1 MKIKTKLVGGIIF
14 ILCLTAT
21 TIAIVTARETNSNMN
36 SVYTE
41 VVEKDLSL
49 VYQLLDKTYPGE
61 FTEKDGNL
69 YKGEILLNG
78 DTNFVDTIQNLTGY
92 YVTIFHNDTR
102 VSTNLPNKDGSR
114 AIGTTATTE
123 VSDNVLN
130 KGNTYTAEI
139 NLLGNNTRAYYMPL
153 KDKNDNVIGMLFIG
167 MDQSSIKQHISS
179 ITNKVVFIS
188 ITSTIFGIALFSI
201 IGIILVNAL
210 KVVMKDFQKMTNKD
224 FSGVIP
230 DKYVKRKDEIGILA
244 QEAISMKS
252 VFTDI
257 ISTIADSNAVVYQ
270 SIEENTQ
277 KIRNLNDNLDD
288 VSSTTQEI
296 SAGMEETA
304 ASMEQIHCTAIDV
317 EEATKQIAQQAHN
330 GAKAAVE
337 ISNRAISL
345 KGNAIRSHEETN
357 RLIESTNKRMQQA
370 IEQSKSIEE
379 IKVLSDTILSITSQT
394 NLLSLNASI
403 EAARAGENGKGFAV
417 VANEIKT
424 LSEASSSAVNKIQ
437 EVTAQ
442 VFRSVENLVSCS
454 NDILEFLNN
463 SVVNVYKEMVS
474 TGEQYY
480 QDAIFINDIVDKLS
494 NTSSQVLT
502 NISDMTNT
510 INQVSVAVNE
520 SANGSTTIAHS
531 ISEVNIHATDIE
543 NINDITK
550 NSSDQLTEFM
560 NEFKFK

>member
-1 MKIKTKLVGGIIF
+1 MKIKTKLVGAIVF
-14 ILCLTAT
+14 ILCLTAA
-21 TIAIVTARETNSNMN
+21 TITIVTARETSSNLN
-36 SVYTE
+36 TFYTKTI
-41 VVEKDLSL
+41 EKDLSL
-49 VYQLLDKTYPGE
+49 VYQLLDKTYPGD
-61 FTEKDGNL
+61 FNEKDGSL
-69 YKGEILLNG
+69 YKGDILLND
-78 DTNFVDTIQNLTGY
+78 DTNFVDSIQELTGY

-102 VSTNLPNKDGSR
+102 ISTNLPNEDGHR
-114 AIGTTATTE
+114 AVGTKATTE
-123 VSDNVLN
+123 VCDNVLN

-139 NLLGNNTRAYYMPL
+139 NLLGNNTRAYYMPI
-153 KDKNDNVIGMLFIG
+153 KDKDDHAIGMLFIG
-167 MDQSSIKQHISS
+167 MEQNSIKQNINS
-179 ITNKVVFIS
+179 ITGKVIFIS
-188 ITSTIFGIALFSI
+188 IASAILGIIIFSI
-201 IGIILVNAL
+201 IGFLLVNAL
-210 KVVMKDFQKMTNKD
+210 KVVMKDFQKMSNKD
-224 FSGVIP
+224 FSGFIP
-230 DKYVKRKDEIGILA
+230 NKYVKRKDEIGVLA
-244 QEAISMKS
+244 REAINMKN

-257 ISTIADSNAVVYQ
+257 ISTIADNNAVVYH
-270 SIEENTQ
+270 SIEENTL
-277 KIRNLNDNLDD
+277 KIRDLNNNLED

-317 EEATKQIAQQAHN
+317 EEATKQIAQQAQN

-337 ISNRAISL
+337 ISDRAITL

-357 RLIESTNKRMQQA
+357 QLIDSTNQKMQQA

-437 EVTAQ
+437 DVTTQ
-442 VFRSVENLVSCS
+442 VFKSVENLVSCS

-463 SVVNVYKEMVS
+463 SVVKAYEEMVS

-480 QDAIFINDIVDKLS
+480 QDAIFINNIVDKLS
-494 NTSSQVLT
+494 TTSNQVLT
-502 NISDMTNT
+502 NISYMTNT
-510 INQVSVAVNE
+510 INQISVAVNE

-531 ISEVNIHATDIE
+531 ISEINIHANDIE
-543 NINDITK
+543 NLNSMSK
-550 NSSDQLTEFM
+550 NSSDQLTEYV
-560 NEFKFK
+560 NDFKFK

>member
-61 FTEKDGNL
+61 FNEKDGNL

-153 KDKNDNVIGMLFIG
+153 KDQNDNVIGMLFIG

-337 ISNRAISL
+337 ISNRAILL

-502 NISDMTNT
+502 DISDMTNT

-543 NINDITK
+543 NINDVTK